1 MRNILIRNL
10 YKNDYEI
17 INFWLN
23 NPVIKEKKKKFKI
36 KKNKNIKIIISDNIR
51 VGLQLKK
58 KNRIYNFI
66 YPIYYTFGYINKK
79 FAQKSFGKNF
89 EDVGQFYKE
98 VTKSENVE
106 NINITKKN
114 FQNLNKKILIL
125 GSLSRN
131 KKLIK
136 SLKKNNIKVSI
147 SNNYLKKSKSVKK
160 KYDFIVSSG
169 YPFKINDKIVNKYSG
184 KIFNLHA
191 TFLPWGKGIGTTLFS
206 FLLKQPTGSSIH
218 LIDKKF
224 DTGDIILRK
233 TFRAKSNDTTR
244 TFYKKLMIITEQ
256 IAIDNIIQIFNGNF
270 KRYPQVNFSK
280 KPPYLSR
287 FDFEKIMRI
296 LPNGYDTKIK
306 TLIGL
311 GNLLR
316 SNRKFTEL
324 L

>member
-66 YPIYYTFGYINKK
+66 YPIYYTFGYIYKK

-106 NINITKKN
+106 NINIIKKN
-114 FQNLNKKILIL
+114 FQNLKKKILIL

-280 KPPYLSR
+280 SLLIYL
-287 FDFEKIMRI
+287 DLI
-296 LPNGYDTKIK
+296 LKK
-306 TLIGL
+306 L
-311 GNLLR
+311 
-316 SNRKFTEL
+316 
-324 L
+324 

>member
-1 MRNILIRNL
+1 M
-10 YKNDYEI
+10 
-17 INFWLN
+17 
-23 NPVIKEKKKKFKI
+23 
-36 KKNKNIKIIISDNIR
+36 
-51 VGLQLKK
+51 QLKK

-106 NINITKKN
+106 NINIIKKN

-136 SLKKNNIKVSI
+136 SLKKNNIKVSN

-184 KIFNLHA
+184 KFSIYTQLFCHG
-191 TFLPWGKGIGTTLFS
+191 GKEL
-206 FLLKQPTGSSIH
+206 
-218 LIDKKF
+218 
-224 DTGDIILRK
+224 
-233 TFRAKSNDTTR
+233 
-244 TFYKKLMIITEQ
+244 
-256 IAIDNIIQIFNGNF
+256 
-270 KRYPQVNFSK
+270 
-280 KPPYLSR
+280 
-287 FDFEKIMRI
+287 
-296 LPNGYDTKIK
+296 
-306 TLIGL
+306 
-311 GNLLR
+311 
-316 SNRKFTEL
+316 EL
-324 L
+324 LYFLFY